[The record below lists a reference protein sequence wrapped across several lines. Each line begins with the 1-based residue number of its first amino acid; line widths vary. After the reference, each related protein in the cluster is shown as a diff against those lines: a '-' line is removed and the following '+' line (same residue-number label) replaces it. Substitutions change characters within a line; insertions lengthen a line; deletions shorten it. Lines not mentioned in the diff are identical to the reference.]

1 MLKTFRPVLF
11 FFVLALLPALS
22 MAAATGDQPS
32 DILLVL
38 DNSGSMK
45 RNDPARLT
53 AEAVTSFIQS
63 QTAETRLGLLLFA
76 DNPRLVVPLLPVTSE
91 NARTLQAGL
100 TELNYSGR
108 WTETAEA
115 MERAIYE
122 LRVNGRADAVKAI
135 VLMTDGI
142 LDSGNPERD
151 RARLEWLRTSLVLE
165 AQRHDIRIFGL
176 AFSEE
181 ADYQLLQFLSQA
193 TGGEY
198 FRALQPEEIGP
209 ALDGIQDRLAELA
222 SRPAADMPDPVS
234 AATAAGSE
242 AEPEPAGTGAARPQS
257 PTEPERIVY
266 TGPAATP
273 AEGRD
278 AGTTTAR
285 VPAQPGS
292 GHLILLWLL
301 GGLVVIFLLAGSG
314 WWVYRHSRLAA
325 VLRGGDGKAQ
335 EDHGPRAVL
344 YDVHD
349 PSNIVRHE
357 LAGKPV
363 VIGRVGGSDPAMDY
377 IVVEERTVGR
387 WHATIERRGQSFWIR
402 DEGSVNGTFV
412 NENRVTTEHPLKHG
426 DMVRVHKHE
435 FEFVIPELFDSDRT
449 LMANERTRARAI
461 ETARATTTGRQ
472 TLTERG

>member
-1 MLKTFRPVLF
+1 MDFKASSIARCL
-11 FFVLALLPALS
+11 LALCLLLGS
-22 MAAATGDQPS
+22 GLAAAQPR

-53 AEAVTSFIQS
+53 ADAVRGFI
-63 QTAETRLGLLLFA
+63 TRQAPDTRVGIMLFA
-76 DNPRLVVPLLPVTSE
+76 DNPRLVAPLTDV
-91 NARTLQAGL
+91 NAAAGERVVSSL
-100 TELNYSGR
+100 GQLNYSGR
-108 WTETAEA
+108 WTEIAEA
-115 MERAIYE
+115 VERAIYE
-122 LRVNGRADAVKAI
+122 LRVNGREDALKAV

-142 LDSGNPERD
+142 IDTGNAERD
-151 RARLEWLRTSLVLE
+151 RIRSEWLRSSLVLE
-165 AQRHDIRIFGL
+165 AQRHDIRIYGL
-176 AFSEE
+176 AFTEQ
-181 ADYQLLQFLSQA
+181 ADFLLLQFLAQA

-198 FRALQPEEIGP
+198 FRALVPEDLAPVLGRIE
-209 ALDGIQDRLAELA
+209 ASLDRA
-222 SRPAADMPDPVS
+222 
-234 AATAAGSE
+234 AATAPANAAA
-242 AEPEPAGTGAARPQS
+242 AEPAAPANEPPAAEAQP
-257 PTEPERIVY
+257 EPERIVY
-266 TGPAATP
+266 TGPAAEDRP
-273 AEGRD
+273 AEPAARD
-278 AGTTTAR
+278 GTADHG
-285 VPAQPGS
+285 V
-292 GHLILLWLL
+292 LLWLL
-301 GGLVVIFLLAGSG
+301 AGLAVLFLLAGAG
-314 WWVYRHSRLAA
+314 WWALRHWNAA
-325 VLRGGDGKAQ
+325 GLLQGEKAGQ

-349 PSNIVRHE
+349 PSDIKRYE
-357 LAGKPV
+357 LAARPV

-449 LMANERTRARAI
+449 VLANERTRARAV

-472 TLTERG
+472 TVTGRG